1 MKKFI
6 LLTFTIFALGITF
19 TGCDK
24 PPYKHPM
31 QQG

>member
-6 LLTFTIFALGITF
+6 LSILAIFALATVF
-19 TGCDK
+19 SGCDK

-31 QQG
+31 QR